1 MNFQLSEEQ
10 QMLADSAKRF
20 VRDNSNVEAHRQNK
34 KLMPLNE
41 STWQQLAELGW
52 LAVPF
57 EEEHGGMGMGP
68 LETMVLLE
76 ALGEGLIMSP
86 YIATVVL
93 GGGFLRRADAST
105 QAKTISALIEGRLQL
120 AFAAEE
126 YERVFT
132 LENTAMQAQV
142 KGDEVVLNGTK
153 ASVMNG
159 DQADLL
165 VVLARTAG
173 QPGDKH
179 GLSLFL
185 VDANADGIE
194 RVSHRMVDGR
204 QGAEIRFSNVAV
216 SGAASIGEL
225 NKGYDVAKAVLQEGL
240 LALSAESVGSMS
252 VLLNDTVEYTKT
264 RKQFGVPIGKF
275 QVLQFRMTDMFIA
288 MEQTRSLLLA
298 STLKYVEGHH
308 DADKAVYAMKAQLGR
323 AGRKIG
329 QEAIQIHGG
338 MGMTDELGVGHF
350 VKRLTAVDGLFG
362 NADVHLMQIAR
373 YA

>member
-20 VRDNSNVEAHRQNK
+20 VRDNSDVETHRRNK
-34 KLMPLNE
+34 KLMPLDAA
-41 STWQQLAELGW
+41 TWQQFADLGW

-57 EEEHGGMGMGP
+57 GEEHGGLGMGP

-76 ALGEGLIMSP
+76 ALGEGLIMAP

-93 GGGFLRRADAST
+93 GGGFLRQASAAQ
-105 QAKTISALIEGRLQL
+105 QAETIPALLEGKLQV

-132 LENTAMQAQV
+132 LENTAMVADL
-142 KGDEVVLNGTK
+142 KGNEAILNGTK
-153 ASVMNG
+153 SCVMNG

-173 QPGDKH
+173 QPGDQD

-185 VDANADGIE
+185 VDANAAGVE
-194 RVSHRMVDGR
+194 RVPHRTVDGR
-204 QGAEIRFSNVAV
+204 QGAEIRFNQVKVAEAARIGALH
-216 SGAASIGEL
+216 SGYAIARQ
-225 NKGYDVAKAVLQEGL
+225 VLHEGL
-240 LALSAESVGSMS
+240 LALSAESVGSLS
-252 VLLNDTVEYTKT
+252 VLINETVEYSKT
-264 RKQFGVPIGKF
+264 RKQFGMPIGKF
-275 QVLQFRMTDMFIA
+275 QVLQFRMADMFIA

-298 STLKYVEGHH
+298 ATLKTVEGHD
-308 DADKAVYAMKAQLGR
+308 DAAKAVHAMKAQLGR
-323 AGRKIG
+323 AGRKIA

-338 MGMTDELGVGHF
+338 MGMTDELGVGHY
-350 VKRLTAVDGLFG
+350 VKRVTAADGLFG
-362 NADVHLMQIAR
+362 NADVHLMAIAR
-373 YA
+373 SA

>member
-105 QAKTISALIEGRLQL
+105 QAKTIPALIEGRLQL

-132 LENTAMQAQV
+132 LENTALQAQA

>member
-105 QAKTISALIEGRLQL
+105 QAKTIPALIEGRLQL

>member
-20 VRDNSNVEAHRQNK
+20 VRDNSDVETHRRNK
-34 KLMPLNE
+34 KLMPLDAA
-41 STWQQLAELGW
+41 TWQQFADLGW

-57 EEEHGGMGMGP
+57 EEEHGGLGMGP

-76 ALGEGLIMSP
+76 ALGEGLIMAP

-93 GGGFLRRADAST
+93 GGGFLRQASAAQ
-105 QAKTISALIEGRLQL
+105 QAETIPALLEGKLQV

-132 LENTAMQAQV
+132 LENTAMVADL
-142 KGDEVVLNGTK
+142 KGNEATLNGTK
-153 ASVMNG
+153 SCVMNG

-173 QPGDKH
+173 QPGDQD

-185 VDANADGIE
+185 VDANAAGVE
-194 RVSHRMVDGR
+194 RVPHRTVDGR
-204 QGAEIRFSNVAV
+204 QGAEIRFNQVKVAEAARI
-216 SGAASIGEL
+216 GALHG
-225 NKGYDVAKAVLQEGL
+225 GYAIARQVLHEGL
-240 LALSAESVGSMS
+240 LALSAESVGSLS
-252 VLLNDTVEYTKT
+252 VLLNETVEYSKT
-264 RKQFGVPIGKF
+264 RKQFGMPIGKF
-275 QVLQFRMTDMFIA
+275 QVLQFRMADMFIA

-298 STLKYVEGHH
+298 ATLKTVEGHG
-308 DADKAVYAMKAQLGR
+308 DAAMAVHAMKAQLGR
-323 AGRKIG
+323 AGRKIA

-338 MGMTDELGVGHF
+338 MGMTDELGVGHY
-350 VKRLTAVDGLFG
+350 VKRVTAADGLFG
-362 NADVHLMQIAR
+362 NADVHLMAIAR
-373 YA
+373 SA

>member
-20 VRDNSNVEAHRQNK
+20 VRDNSNVETHRQNK

-57 EEEHGGMGMGP
+57 EEEHGGVGMGP

>member
-20 VRDNSNVEAHRQNK
+20 VRDNSDVEKHRQNK
-34 KLMPLNE
+34 KLMPMDAA
-41 STWQQLAELGW
+41 TWQQFADLGW

-57 EEEHGGMGMGP
+57 EEEHGGLGMGP

-76 ALGEGLIMSP
+76 ALGEGLIMAP

-93 GGGFLRRADAST
+93 GGGFLRQASAAQ
-105 QAKTISALIEGRLQL
+105 QAETIPALLEGKLQV

-132 LENTAMQAQV
+132 LENTAMVADLN
-142 KGDEVVLNGTK
+142 GNEAILNGTK
-153 ASVMNG
+153 SCVMNG

-173 QPGDKH
+173 QPGDQD

-185 VDANADGIE
+185 VDANAPGVE
-194 RVSHRMVDGR
+194 RVPHRTVDGR
-204 QGAEIRFSNVAV
+204 QGAEIRFNQVKVAEAARI
-216 SGAASIGEL
+216 GALHG
-225 NKGYDVAKAVLQEGL
+225 GYAIARQVLHEGL
-240 LALSAESVGSMS
+240 LALSAESVGSLS
-252 VLLNDTVEYTKT
+252 VLLNETVEYSKT
-264 RKQFGVPIGKF
+264 RKQFGMPIGKF
-275 QVLQFRMTDMFIA
+275 QVLQFRMADMFIA

-298 STLKYVEGHH
+298 ATLKTVEGHD
-308 DADKAVYAMKAQLGR
+308 DAAMAVHAMKAQLGR
-323 AGRKIG
+323 AGRKIA

-338 MGMTDELGVGHF
+338 MGMTDELGVGHY
-350 VKRLTAVDGLFG
+350 VKRVTAADGLFG
-362 NADVHLMQIAR
+362 NADVHLMAIAR
-373 YA
+373 SA

>member
-20 VRDNSNVEAHRQNK
+20 VRDNSDVETHRRNK
-34 KLMPLNE
+34 KLMPLDAA
-41 STWQQLAELGW
+41 TWQQFADLGW

-57 EEEHGGMGMGP
+57 EEEHGGLGMGP

-76 ALGEGLIMSP
+76 ALGEGLIMAP

-93 GGGFLRRADAST
+93 GGGFLRQASAAQ
-105 QAKTISALIEGRLQL
+105 QAETIPALLEGKLQV

-132 LENTAMQAQV
+132 LENTAMVADL
-142 KGDEVVLNGTK
+142 KGNEAILNGTK
-153 ASVMNG
+153 SCVMNG

-173 QPGDKH
+173 QPGDQD

-185 VDANADGIE
+185 VDANAAGVE
-194 RVSHRMVDGR
+194 RVPHRTVDGR
-204 QGAEIRFSNVAV
+204 QGAEIRFNQVKVAEAARI
-216 SGAASIGEL
+216 GALHG
-225 NKGYDVAKAVLQEGL
+225 GYAIARQVLHEGL
-240 LALSAESVGSMS
+240 LALSAESVGSLS
-252 VLLNDTVEYTKT
+252 VLLNETVEYSKT
-264 RKQFGVPIGKF
+264 RKQFGMPIGKF
-275 QVLQFRMTDMFIA
+275 QVLQFRMADMFIA

-298 STLKYVEGHH
+298 ATLKTVEGHD
-308 DADKAVYAMKAQLGR
+308 DAAMAVHAMKAQLGR
-323 AGRKIG
+323 AGRKIA

-338 MGMTDELGVGHF
+338 MGMTDELGVGHY
-350 VKRLTAVDGLFG
+350 VKRVTAADGLFG
-362 NADVHLMQIAR
+362 NADVHLMAIAR
-373 YA
+373 SA